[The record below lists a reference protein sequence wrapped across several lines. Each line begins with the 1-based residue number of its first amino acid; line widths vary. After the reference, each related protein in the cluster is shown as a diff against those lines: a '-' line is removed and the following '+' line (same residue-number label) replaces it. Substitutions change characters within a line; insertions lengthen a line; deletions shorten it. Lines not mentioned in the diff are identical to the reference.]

1 MNFDGQEQKPSQEE
15 EKKPN
20 EEQKEVQKPNPN
32 DMFNFDNFQ
41 AEIDNAQTN
50 SSNQTN
56 DLFSFNFGETQEQ

>member
-20 EEQKEVQKPNPN
+20 EEQKEVQKPDSN

-41 AEIDNAQTN
+41 VEIDNAQTN